1 MFYYKMVLQYIAKDF
16 VIIMGYYEYWGTVLY
31 LTVLSLESVKV
42 LCLHEML
49 LTVML
54 HNALLNDAFNGAKE
68 TILLWFKNDKPLL

>member
-1 MFYYKMVLQYIAKDF
+1 M
-16 VIIMGYYEYWGTVLY
+16 
-31 LTVLSLESVKV
+31 KV

-68 TILLWFKNDKPLL
+68 TILLWFKNDKPPPPIKETRKKSMLCIYFYV

>member
-1 MFYYKMVLQYIAKDF
+1 MYI
-16 VIIMGYYEYWGTVLY
+16 GG
-31 LTVLSLESVKV
+31 LSCIWKIWQPESVKV

-68 TILLWFKNDKPLL
+68 TILLWFNNIKII

>member
-1 MFYYKMVLQYIAKDF
+1 MNIGGLFCIWKIWQP
-16 VIIMGYYEYWGTVLY
+16 
-31 LTVLSLESVKV
+31 ESVKV